1 MSASTITPVW
11 IRLPAR
17 GAFCPWTGLSRS
29 SLLRLSA
36 PMASNKRKPPVQ
48 SVLVACDGS
57 ARKSAR
63 KKGVRLVK
71 LESLLSYIEQHATQE
86 EAG

>member
-1 MSASTITPVW
+1 
-11 IRLPAR
+11 
-17 GAFCPWTGLSRS
+17 
-29 SLLRLSA
+29 
-36 PMASNKRKPPVQ
+36 MASNKRKPPVQ